1 MLYKLSLHS
10 MPHTLRNCFTAIPR
24 GTSLPIDI
32 AGNSDHY
39 NITLRLDDVQH
50 IFVAPELTPLAGQ
63 FRFISGLEEIV
74 NELKP
79 NPLGPQVHTTIW
91 LPQDQFSDNIEQAA
105 QEAIR
110 KYCDA
115 RIHQITNELASL
127 RRQGFK
133 ALQTGLIFLA
143 GCLLLSTLFGQME
156 TLPNFLRM
164 FLREGFII
172 AGWVSLWQPTT
183 ILLFDWWTP
192 QRDKRIYTCLKDME
206 LKIRLDQL

>member
-1 MLYKLSLHS
+1 
-10 MPHTLRNCFTAIPR
+10 MPHAS
-24 GTSLPIDI
+24 GTVSQPFQGEHRLPIDT
-32 AGNSDHY
+32 AGASSPY
-39 NITLRLDDVQH
+39 NITLRLDDIQH
-50 IFVAPELTPLAGQ
+50 LFLAPELNPLAGQ
-63 FRFISGLEEIV
+63 FRFISGMEEIV

-79 NPLGPQVHTTIW
+79 NPLGPQVHVTVW
-91 LPQDQFSDNIEQAA
+91 LPPDHFSDNIEQTA

-164 FLREGFII
+164 FLREGFVI

-192 QRDKRIYTCLKDME
+192 QRDKRIYACLKDME
-206 LKIRLDQL
+206 LKIRVDQP